1 MGDLLLEIKT
11 GPLAALCT
19 AICWTATALCF
30 EHSSKKIGSLSVNL
44 IRLYLAFVLF
54 TAFSYLFLG
63 RAIPTDASGHTWFWL
78 GLSGVIGFV
87 LGDLFLFRAFVIIGS
102 RTSML
107 IMALVPPVTVLV
119 GFLILHERL
128 MFHHY
133 VGMVITTTGVAVVV
147 LTRKDGG
154 KKLKHPIRGIV
165 YAGIGMVGQAV
176 GLVLSKYGM
185 GDYNAFAA
193 TQIRI
198 IAGMVGFTFLFF
210 HFKAWRQ
217 FAASFVNRPA
227 MITLI
232 IGTVFGPFLGVYLS
246 LVAVQNT
253 STGVASTIISIV
265 PILIIPFSVLLF
277 KEKVNFRE
285 IVGAVVGVAG
295 TCIMFS

>member
-1 MGDLLLEIKT
+1 MSYLLLEIKT

-19 AICWTATALCF
+19 AICWTVTALCF

-44 IRLYLAFVLF
+44 IRLYLAFILF
-54 TAFSYLFLG
+54 AVFSYLFLG

-107 IMALVPPVTVLV
+107 IMALVPPVTVLL
-119 GFLILHERL
+119 GFVILHEKL

-147 LTRKDGG
+147 LTRNDGG
-154 KKLKHPIRGIV
+154 KKLKHPIKGIV
-165 YAGIGMVGQAV
+165 YACIGMVGQAV

-185 GDYNAFAA
+185 GVYSAFAA

-198 IAGMVGFTFLFF
+198 IAGMIGFTLLFF
-210 HFKAWRQ
+210 HFNAWKQ
-217 FAASFVNRPA
+217 FAASFMNRPA
-227 MITLI
+227 MISLV

-277 KEKVNFRE
+277 KERVCFRE
-285 IVGAVVGVAG
+285 IIGAIVGVTG